1 MPEDNGNE
9 TLIKE
14 LQKQIGV
21 LRAEKFQLEKELD
34 ASSEKNRILISENQ
48 KLGSSVS
55 QLKGEKGALEERV
68 TSLEKAQ
75 GELAADRERLKAG
88 ISDLE
93 KEKTAA
99 QNRIRILEGEVSRPK
114 LRPEDLAGSFKD
126 AMAKM
131 EEGLKIPG
139 GRVDYT
145 LGSLEADIKATL
157 AVGDENTLFVK
168 LPYLGESVPPDS
180 LTVLRLSLKAVPKA
194 RLPLVQVPLLVG
206 LSREGAVKAL
216 ADLGLK
222 GEIKNQPSPSP
233 PGTVIHQSPEAYVEV
248 PPASAVILA
257 VSVPEKV
264 KVPELL
270 NLNKDMALRI
280 LAETGLEAGK
290 VEVRFSSGAADSVLS
305 QNPKAGLEVDRG
317 SVVDL
322 VISTPGIRV
331 PNLKGKSE
339 EEARKSLEES
349 KLAAGKVEHRNS
361 IFEEDR
367 VLSQS
372 PEPEKAVLPGT
383 RVNLVISRKMD
394 FSEFQEF
401 VKKHRFAARSTL
413 LLTKVFASL
422 KEKNIQDAES
432 LRDLMEG
439 TDEELQDLFRLKT
452 KAEAASVKK
461 VFQRIF
467 EEVG

>member
-1 MPEDNGNE
+1 
-9 TLIKE
+9 
-14 LQKQIGV
+14 
-21 LRAEKFQLEKELD
+21 
-34 ASSEKNRILISENQ
+34 
-48 KLGSSVS
+48 
-55 QLKGEKGALEERV
+55 
-68 TSLEKAQ
+68 
-75 GELAADRERLKAG
+75 
-88 ISDLE
+88 
-93 KEKTAA
+93 
-99 QNRIRILEGEVSRPK
+99 
-114 LRPEDLAGSFKD
+114 
-126 AMAKM
+126 MAKM
-131 EEGLKIPG
+131 EEGLKISG

-180 LTVLRLSLKAVPKA
+180 LTVLRLSLKAVPKV

-222 GEIKNQPSPSP
+222 AEGKNQPSPTP
-233 PGTVIHQSPEAYVEV
+233 PGTVVHQNPEAYSEI
-248 PPASAVILA
+248 PPGSAVILT

-264 KVPELL
+264 KVPDLL

-280 LAETGLEAGK
+280 LAETGLEPGK
-290 VEVRFSSGAADSVLS
+290 VEVKFSSAAADSVLS
-305 QNPKAGLEVDRG
+305 QNPKAGVEVERG
-317 SVVDL
+317 SAVDL

-331 PNLKGKSE
+331 PDLKGKSE
-339 EEARKSLEES
+339 EEARKTLEES
-349 KLAAGKVEHRNS
+349 KLAAGKVEYRNS
-361 IFEEDR
+361 IFEDAR

-372 PEPEKAVLPGT
+372 PEPEKTVLPGT

-413 LLTKVFASL
+413 LLNKVFAAL

-439 TDEELQDLFRLKT
+439 ADEGLQDLFRLKT